1 MIRKKR
7 YFKYLISFV
16 IGAVINT
23 LTIIALPNY
32 PTKNRFITSIAVT
45 ILILIILEVY
55 EKNKTIK

>member
-45 ILILIILEVY
+45 ILILMLY
-55 EKNKTIK
+55 NNT